1 MKITKRQLKRII
13 KEEVVNLSYEL
24 DMVSNHKDIP
34 LACDTP
40 EEVEANEDSW
50 AGGNNVQNQID
61 HAKAAGAEDT
71 TQGIEIL
78 TLTESQLRKIL
89 RSILLEESEASD
101 IVGARRM
108 DYKDEE
114 EQEINPYGTGNYEA
128 ESSDQ
133 DEPGLWHS

>member
-1 MKITKRQLKRII
+1 MKISKRRLKGII
-13 KEEVVNLSYEL
+13 REEVVNLSYEL

-34 LACDTP
+34 LAWDSP

-78 TLTESQLRKIL
+78 TLTDSQIRKIIRTFL
-89 RSILLEESEASD
+89 SEESNAQD
-101 IVGARRM
+101 ISGARRM
-108 DYKDEE
+108 DHKDDEDL
-114 EQEINPYGTGNYEA
+114 EINPYGTVNREA
-128 ESSDQ
+128 EPDNH
-133 DEPGLWHS
+133 GIGHT